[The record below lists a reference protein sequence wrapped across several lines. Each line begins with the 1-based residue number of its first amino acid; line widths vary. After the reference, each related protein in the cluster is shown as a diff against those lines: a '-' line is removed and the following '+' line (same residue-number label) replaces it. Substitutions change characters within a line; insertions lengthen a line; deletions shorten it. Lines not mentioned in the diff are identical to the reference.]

1 MYSNILSVCL
11 SNIFFSENSCKF
23 HFKVIP
29 PAICLSKPTTY
40 QKPLEIFLH
49 FPYTKFAAVKRRYP
63 ATMQVEIKIDPSCKE
78 PKIIVLTDKITDEIS
93 LLVRKISEE
102 SPQILAGFQKD
113 TLEILDPQDIFR
125 IYAASG
131 KVFATA
137 VKGEYT
143 LRLRL
148 YELEERLDKSQ
159 FVRISNSEIINL
171 KKVKSFDLS
180 FTGTICVSLLDGT
193 LTYVSRRYVTKIK
206 QVLGI

>member
-1 MYSNILSVCL
+1 
-11 SNIFFSENSCKF
+11 
-23 HFKVIP
+23 
-29 PAICLSKPTTY
+29 
-40 QKPLEIFLH
+40 
-49 FPYTKFAAVKRRYP
+49 
-63 ATMQVEIKIDPSCKE
+63 MQVEIKIDPSCKE

-93 LLVRKISEE
+93 LLVKKISEE
-102 SPQILAGFQKD
+102 SPQILAGFQND